1 MKQRINVR
9 SKSGKFYGR
18 TIFRNV
24 DQGAKGVRTC
34 FFKGKTYEVTDNGS
48 GDLFIFVD

>member
-1 MKQRINVR
+1 MKQKINVR

-18 TIFRNV
+18 SITRNV
-24 DQGAKGVRTC
+24 EQDAKGARTC